1 MVAGMTQCP
10 SFSLSSFRCFVS
22 VLVLGGVCLASPA
35 WAGGS
40 ARTDDDDPSVNAKGV
55 VVNNILAV
63 LRVSPNSAGQSCLK
77 NLDEMHKVQKQLD
90 VEETA
95 QRSVDIGLVRDVLE
109 SDMESVIASCGKDA
123 RTACE
128 GGAAGQNAR
137 VSKIC
142 SQLSDL
148 DSDEQSDDLQ

>member
-1 MVAGMTQCP
+1 MKQFL
-10 SFSLSSFRCFVS
+10 SFLSVRFRSFGS
-22 VLVLGGVCLASPA
+22 VLVLGAVCLASPA

-40 ARTDDDDPSVNAKGV
+40 ARTDDDDPNVNAKGV

-63 LRVSPNSAGQSCLK
+63 LRVSPNSAGKLCLK

-95 QRSVDIGLVRDVLE
+95 QRSFDIGLVRDVLE
-109 SDMESVIASCGKDA
+109 SDMESVISSCGQDA

-137 VSKIC
+137 LGKIC
-142 SQLSDL
+142 SQLAEFESEDQG
-148 DSDEQSDDLQ
+148 DELQ

>member
-1 MVAGMTQCP
+1 MVPGMSQ
-10 SFSLSSFRCFVS
+10 SSSFFS
-22 VLVLGGVCLASPA
+22 VRVRSAGFALLLGAACLASPA

-40 ARTDDDDPSVNAKGV
+40 ARTDDDDPNVNAKGV

-63 LRVSPNSAGQSCLK
+63 LRVSPSSAGKLCLK

-95 QRSVDIGLVRDVLE
+95 QRSFDVGLLRDVLE
-109 SDMESVIASCGKDA
+109 SDMESVVSSCGKDA

-137 VSKIC
+137 LGKIC
-142 SQLSDL
+142 AQLSEL